1 MNKIKI
7 FIWSVLIIVPIVVI
21 KFIFFSPDVAKSP
34 SPSQQKLQ
42 PVIVTAYVARSEKIT
57 NTIFATGTILANEE
71 VQLVP
76 EISGKIININFK
88 EGTGVSKG
96 DLLVKIN
103 DADLQAQLSKLLI
116 QEKLAHDSEVRD
128 KAMLAV
134 NGISQMQ
141 YDAALAH
148 LNSVKADIE
157 ILRSQIAKTEIRA
170 PFNGTIGLK
179 RVSEGSYVTQ
189 NSIIAIIDQL
199 DRVKIDFFIPEKYS
213 SLVRVND
220 TIRFSTEGKEASY
233 SASIIAIE
241 PQIDV
246 TTRTLQVR
254 ASAPNKSGKF
264 FPGAFAKIN
273 FPLNVYEN
281 VVMIPTEAIIPILK
295 GEKVFVS
302 KNGKA
307 QEVIVKTGLRTD
319 KTVEILDG
327 IQKGDTVITTGI
339 MQLKPGSLLKITAVK

>member
-76 EISGKIININFK
+76 EISGKIISINFK
-88 EGTGVSKG
+88 EGTTVSKG

-103 DADLQAQLSKLLI
+103 DADLQAQLNKLLI
-116 QEKLAHDSEVRD
+116 QEKLAADSEVRD

-141 YDAALAH
+141 YDASLTQ
-148 LNSVKADIE
+148 LNSIKADIN
-157 ILRSQIAKTEIRA
+157 ILQSQIAKTEIRA

-179 RVSEGSYVTQ
+179 QVSEGSYVTQ

-199 DRVKIDFFIPEKYS
+199 DRIKIDFFIPEKYS
-213 SLVRVND
+213 SLVRVSD
-220 TIRFSTEGKEASY
+220 TISFSIEGKDERYTASV
-233 SASIIAIE
+233 IAVE
-241 PQIDV
+241 PKIDV

-273 FPLNVYEN
+273 FPLNAYEN

-339 MQLKPGSLLKITAVK
+339 MQLKPGSLLKITTVK

>member
-42 PVIVTAYVARSEKIT
+42 PVIVTAYVARLEKIT

-71 VQLVP
+71 VQLTP
-76 EISGKIININFK
+76 EISGKIISINFK

-213 SLVRVND
+213 SLVRVSD
-220 TIRFSTEGKEASY
+220 TISFSIEGKDERYTASV
-233 SASIIAIE
+233 IAVE
-241 PQIDV
+241 PKIDV

>member
-42 PVIVTAYVARSEKIT
+42 PVIVTAYVVKSEKIT

-76 EISGKIININFK
+76 EISGKIISINFK
-88 EGTGVSKG
+88 EGTTVSKG

-103 DADLQAQLSKLLI
+103 DADLQAQLNKLLI
-116 QEKLAHDSEVRD
+116 QEKLAADSEVRD

-141 YDAALAH
+141 YDASLTQ
-148 LNSVKADIE
+148 LNSIKADIN
-157 ILRSQIAKTEIRA
+157 ILQSQIAKTEIRA

-179 RVSEGSYVTQ
+179 QVSEGSYVTQ
-189 NSIIAIIDQL
+189 NSMIAIIDQL
-199 DRVKIDFFIPEKYS
+199 DRIKIDFFIPEKYS
-213 SLVRVND
+213 SLVRVSD
-220 TIRFSTEGKEASY
+220 TISFSIEGKDERYTASV
-233 SASIIAIE
+233 IAVE
-241 PQIDV
+241 PKIDV

-273 FPLNVYEN
+273 FPLNAYEN